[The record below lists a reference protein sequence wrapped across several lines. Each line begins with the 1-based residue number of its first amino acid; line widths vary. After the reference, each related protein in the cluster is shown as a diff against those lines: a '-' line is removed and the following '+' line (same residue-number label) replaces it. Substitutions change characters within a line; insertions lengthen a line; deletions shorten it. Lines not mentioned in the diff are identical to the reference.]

1 MKGIYGLGL
10 AIALGV
16 GATVLNYTY
25 LWRKSQEFEMV
36 DFIGIKDGE
45 TIARGEPFKED
56 KLDKVSIPKDRVG
69 DLEKLAVRYTSG
81 GLQSVI
87 GSPAGRTLNG
97 KALLLR
103 DDLKTPPPQELKPA
117 DDERVWPVQL
127 EAQQF
132 PLYWVMPGDEISFLF
147 PVTSGVAPTPAPVP
161 EAGEPAADGDDGG
174 NNDAPKEKEKK
185 PLLSGAID
193 PVGPFR
199 VLSLGNRLGSVQVMQ
214 AAKIPQSQENV
225 ITIAVKYVNN
235 QPEEKALKFFRLWH
249 TTNHSAV
256 VVEWHPR
263 KTVKK

>member
-16 GATVLNYTY
+16 GAAVLNYFY

-56 KLDKVSIPKDRVG
+56 KLDKVSIPKDRLG
-69 DLEKLAVRYTSG
+69 DLEKLAVRRTSG

-87 GSPAGRTLNG
+87 GFPAGRTLNG
-97 KALLLR
+97 PALLLR
-103 DDLKTPPPQELKPA
+103 DNLKTPPPQELKPA
-117 DDERVWPVQL
+117 DDERVWGIQL
-127 EAQQF
+127 DAQQF
-132 PLYWVMPGDEISFLF
+132 PLSLVMPGDEISFLF
-147 PVTSGVAPTPAPVP
+147 PGSSAAAPTPAPVP
-161 EAGEPAADGDDGG
+161 DPDGAGDDAAGG
-174 NNDAPKEKEKK
+174 NNDAAKEKK
-185 PLLSGAID
+185 PQPFGALEI
-193 PVGPFR
+193 VGPFR

-225 ITIAVKYVNN
+225 ITIAVRYENN
-235 QPEEKALKFFRLWH
+235 KPEEKALKFLRLWH

-256 VVEWHPR
+256 VIEWHPR